1 MFSWF
6 PRVKMIRHKK
16 AQRDTKREASI
27 ELQRRESWNPATY
40 CDSERE
46 IAIKDGVGE
55 QTSRASIVT
64 RINCRAHLVA
74 H

>member
-1 MFSWF
+1 
-6 PRVKMIRHKK
+6 
-16 AQRDTKREASI
+16 
-27 ELQRRESWNPATY
+27 LQRRQSWNRATD

-64 RINCRAHLVA
+64 RINRRAHLVA